1 MGKIQNKEEFI
12 MKKNKIFSAIL
23 VSVLA
28 TTILRSQVMAE
39 NINFTTMPVDR
50 ITTIQSNM
58 VINVPDKIYYDAM
71 DVTNQPSMLYSNIT
85 IAGQWIQDSNGW
97 WYKHNDGT
105 YTKNNWEYI
114 NGYWYFFDT
123 RGYMMTGWVQTASGW
138 YYLQS
143 DGHMVTGWNKINN
156 KWYYMNDKGVMLTGI
171 VNISGIY
178 YNINSSG
185 VVMYCSPTLNRAIS
199 RGFSTGHN
207 GYDLLPVTGGVPGD
221 TIRCFA
227 NGKVNRNDH
236 SNSYG
241 NVFYIQHSELESEM
255 FKNGYQYMQ
264 TIYAHLHNPDRTN
277 FKLGANVNV
286 GDEIAKM
293 GGNLASDGN
302 FTGVHLH
309 FETLGGNSLV
319 GNGAKIG
326 KAYDA
331 SSYFNVF
338 PRNFVQDKIDYE
350 ATDYYEDYYGI
361 STETGNIDLEVLLR
375 WDLDD
380 YKSEEVNAEM
390 INQLIKQLKTND
402 FPQEQIEYLM
412 NIAEN
417 LS

>member
-1 MGKIQNKEEFI
+1 
-12 MKKNKIFSAIL
+12 
-23 VSVLA
+23 
-28 TTILRSQVMAE
+28 
-39 NINFTTMPVDR
+39 
-50 ITTIQSNM
+50 
-58 VINVPDKIYYDAM
+58 
-71 DVTNQPSMLYSNIT
+71 
-85 IAGQWIQDSNGW
+85 
-97 WYKHNDGT
+97 
-105 YTKNNWEYI
+105 
-114 NGYWYFFDT
+114 
-123 RGYMMTGWVQTASGW
+123 
-138 YYLQS
+138 
-143 DGHMVTGWNKINN
+143 
-156 KWYYMNDKGVMLTGI
+156 
-171 VNISGIY
+171 
-178 YNINSSG
+178 
-185 VVMYCSPTLNRAIS
+185 
-199 RGFSTGHN
+199 
-207 GYDLLPVTGGVPGD
+207 
-221 TIRCFA
+221 
-227 NGKVNRNDH
+227 
-236 SNSYG
+236 
-241 NVFYIQHSELESEM
+241 
-255 FKNGYQYMQ
+255 
-264 TIYAHLHNPDRTN
+264 
-277 FKLGANVNV
+277 
-286 GDEIAKM
+286 M

-302 FTGVHLH
+302 STGVHLH